1 MQSNLCKYHYI
12 LLRYTQ
18 QYMKHDISIII
29 NLIKHNKTI
38 GSSKYFITNNTA
50 LLSSINIYDNYKYKG
65 YGNRLMY
72 YAETFLMQNY
82 NINRI
87 NTLAWQPSCSTDI
100 VDFYT
105 KNGFITNPNSIIQT
119 YDDSVTQFDLFHM
132 HKILGIDNSSETM

>member
-1 MQSNLCKYHYI
+1 
-12 LLRYTQ
+12 
-18 QYMKHDISIII
+18 MKPDISIIF
-29 NLIKHNKTI
+29 NLTKHNKII

-87 NTLAWQPSCSTDI
+87 NTLARQPSYSTDI

-105 KNGFITNPNSIIQT
+105 KNGFITHPNSIIQT
-119 YDDSVTQFDLFHM
+119 YDDSVAGLTISPVTDFAYY
-132 HKILGIDNSSETM
+132 